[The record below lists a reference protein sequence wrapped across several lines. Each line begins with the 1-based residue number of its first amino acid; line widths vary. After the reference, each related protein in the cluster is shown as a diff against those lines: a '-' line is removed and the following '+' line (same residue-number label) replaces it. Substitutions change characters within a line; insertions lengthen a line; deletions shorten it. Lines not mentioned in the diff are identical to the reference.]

1 MIETDQK
8 SVIRPWWHALTTA
21 LILTLV
27 SSIWVESDAY
37 RYALGLCLLGTMAYY
52 LRVEAWQSNRIRVG
66 PVGLIA
72 LCWGIYFI
80 ARYVMVALE
89 QDNWSLGTAEGIYIL
104 PAIYI
109 TTGYGIFLMR
119 PNARW
124 LMTSFIIV
132 TSFVL
137 AGGFGAVTANL
148 RNATNAV
155 FANNTIHMS
164 FGLGFALTMHLHFLL
179 YCRKQLRDLTLVPWL
194 SYGLCTLN
202 AALCLTYIILLNSKG
217 VWLAVGTM
225 LAVMLVVMLIGP
237 KRLTRRNLFMIA
249 MTLLAVGV
257 ATTLAFS
264 RLERVAGRTAD
275 SAMALSH
282 DMVLDGVGPALVN
295 AAENPSVPQSM
306 RTRLQ
311 LIVDSLSLIEE
322 KPLFGH
328 GPGWLARW
336 DERRYQQ
343 HDFIN
348 VHNSYLEVLIR
359 YGWLGL
365 AFYALMFAW
374 ALYQIAHAQ
383 RERLVGTA
391 AMPIALA
398 ILVYF
403 AVGAATNSHIRLAQG
418 ESFML
423 IFVAFGAYCYALRQR
438 AGTIT
443 VRTFL

>member
-1 MIETDQK
+1 MTQPDRKTITPQ
-8 SVIRPWWHALTTA
+8 WWHAITTA
-21 LILTLV
+21 LILTLI

-37 RYALGLCLLGTMAYY
+37 RYALGIILLGTMVYY
-52 LRVEAWQSNRIRVG
+52 LRVEVWQPDRIRVG

-72 LCWGIYFI
+72 LCWGIYI
-80 ARYVMVALE
+80 LARYVLVALA

-119 PNARW
+119 PDPRW

-132 TSFVL
+132 TSLVL

-148 RNATNAV
+148 RSATNAV

-179 YCRKQLRDLTLVPWL
+179 YYRKQLRDLTLVPWL
-194 SYGLCTLN
+194 SYGLCVLN

-217 VWLAVGTM
+217 VWLAVGFM
-225 LAVMLVVMLIGP
+225 LAVMVVLTLIGP
-237 KRLTRRNLFMIA
+237 NRLNRRNLFISA
-249 MTLLAVGV
+249 VTLFIISFAVV
-257 ATTLAFS
+257 LTFS

-295 AAENPSVPQSM
+295 AAESQSVPRSM

-322 KPLFGH
+322 KPVLGH

-336 DERRYQQ
+336 DERQYQQ

-348 VHNSYLEVLIR
+348 LHNSYLEVLVR
-359 YGWLGL
+359 YGGMGM
-365 AFYALMFAW
+365 AFYALMFSW

-383 RERLVGTA
+383 REKLVGTA
-391 AMPIALA
+391 AMPIAMA
-398 ILVYF
+398 MLVYF

-423 IFVAFGAYCYALRQR
+423 VFVAYGSYCYALRQR
-438 AGTIT
+438 AQTII
-443 VRTFL
+443 VRTFI

>member
-1 MIETDQK
+1 MIETDQH
-8 SVIRPWWHALTTA
+8 SAMRPWWHALTTA
-21 LILTLV
+21 LILALV

-37 RYALGLCLLGTMAYY
+37 RYALGILLLGTMAYY
-52 LRVEAWQSNRIRVG
+52 LRVEVWQSDRIRVG
-66 PVGLIA
+66 PVGLVA
-72 LCWGIYFI
+72 LCWGIYII
-80 ARYVMVALE
+80 ARYVMVALAE
-89 QDNWSLGTAEGIYIL
+89 DQWSLGTAEGIYIL

-109 TTGYGIFLMR
+109 TAGYGIYLMR
-119 PNARW
+119 PNPRW
-124 LMTSFIIV
+124 LVTSFIIV

-137 AGGFGAVTANL
+137 AGGFGAVTANV
-148 RNATNAV
+148 RSATNAV

-179 YCRKQLRDLTLVPWL
+179 YFRKQLRDLTLVPWL

-225 LAVMLVVMLIGP
+225 LAVMLAVTLIGP
-237 KRLTRRNLFMIA
+237 KRVNKRNLLMIA
-249 MTLLAVGV
+249 VTLLAVGV

-295 AAENPSVPQSM
+295 AAENQSVPQSM

-311 LIVDSLSLIEE
+311 LIVDAWSMIEE
-322 KPLFGH
+322 RPLLGH

-336 DERRYQQ
+336 DQRQYQQ

-348 VHNSYLEVLIR
+348 LHNSYLEVLVR

-365 AFYALMFAW
+365 ALYGLMFAW
-374 ALYQIAHAQ
+374 ALYQAARAQ
-383 RERLVGTA
+383 RERLVGPATV
-391 AMPIALA
+391 PIALA

-423 IFVAFGAYCYALRQR
+423 MFVAFGGYCYALRQR
-438 AGTIT
+438 AGTIS